1 MPRLSVAA
9 ADATRC
15 SAVVQPLVKCG
26 SQWQANSVKA
36 PPVLVPV
43 ASLGRNVVMGIRL
56 NTVTLSAA
64 AGGPA
69 LSRASLTVELFA
81 ASVMISSNAKDLM
94 DMKIVELKAELE
106 ARGEGR
112 TGNKAWLRRSLYAAI
127 VRAHPC
133 RGR

>member
-1 MPRLSVAA
+1 M
-9 ADATRC
+9 
-15 SAVVQPLVKCG
+15 
-26 SQWQANSVKA
+26 
-36 PPVLVPV
+36 LVPV
-43 ASLGRNVVMGIRL
+43 ASLGRNVVMGIGL

-112 TGNKAWLRRSLYAAI
+112 TVDCKDEVWA
-127 VRAHPC
+127 
-133 RGR
+133 